1 MMQDIA
7 MYMLDIANNALNA
20 QAKNIKIKLDIDKRE
35 DRLSLCIED
44 DGVGMDEKTLMKV
57 VDPFFTTRTTRGVGL
72 GVAFFKALADQC
84 DGTFTIKSKINEGTI
99 IRVDIRNSHI
109 DRPPLG
115 DIVETITTLIQ
126 ANSLVDYQFEYRLED
141 DVLVF
146 NTKDIKEILEDININ
161 EPGVLVWI
169 KNYLKEGI
177 NHIKEDKNEV
187 IS

>member
-1 MMQDIA
+1 M
-7 MYMLDIANNALNA
+7 
-20 QAKNIKIKLDIDKRE
+20 
-35 DRLSLCIED
+35 
-44 DGVGMDEKTLMKV
+44 
-57 VDPFFTTRTTRGVGL
+57 
-72 GVAFFKALADQC
+72 
-84 DGTFTIKSKINEGTI
+84 
-99 IRVDIRNSHI
+99 
-109 DRPPLG
+109 
-115 DIVETITTLIQ
+115 
-126 ANSLVDYQFEYRLED
+126 VDYQFEYRLED